1 MIFYDLDLLKDYSW
15 YSVGL
20 KGSVTFTQVFMCE
33 WCFYLLLAESE
44 ECLMRDISWL
54 TISWMFDLAFN
65 LSIVHVAIQKL
76 YSVRLTMFSIATTIG
91 TESVYLW

>member
-44 ECLMRDISWL
+44 ECLMRDIS
-54 TISWMFDLAFN
+54 
-65 LSIVHVAIQKL
+65 
-76 YSVRLTMFSIATTIG
+76 
-91 TESVYLW
+91 